1 VRHTTTLISRSIRGS
16 GIIDTVEEPGR
27 TKSEDTREKILVAA
41 IQRFSNFGYRR
52 TSIND
57 VAEEAGL
64 ARATVYLY
72 WKSKEDLFVAG
83 LERFHAYSRSLAET
97 AAAKEGSAAERI
109 HAMIMAQY
117 GASSDIVHG
126 TASGHEVFEAN
137 LKLGNGFVEQCL
149 RHGEE
154 ILIGLLQQGI
164 QNAEFNLQRSS
175 ASSEDVAHIIIS
187 FAQNSLF
194 DRHHTPT
201 SYRESLRKTLNFILD
216 SIRA

>member
-1 VRHTTTLISRSIRGS
+1 MRHKTFISLPIGED
-16 GIIDTVEEPGR
+16 GIIDSVEEPGR
-27 TKSEDTREKILVAA
+27 TKSEDTRERILVAA

-52 TSIND
+52 TSISD

-72 WKSKEDLFVAG
+72 WKRKEDLFIAG
-83 LERFHAYSRSLAET
+83 LERFHAYSRRLAET
-97 AAAKEGSAAERI
+97 AAAKEGTAAERI
-109 HAMIMAQY
+109 HAIIMAQY
-117 GASSDIVHG
+117 GATSDIVHG

-137 LKLGNGFVEQCL
+137 LKFGNDFEEQCIL
-149 RHGEE
+149 HGES
-154 ILIGLLQQGI
+154 ILIDLLQKGI

-175 ASSEDVAHIIIS
+175 ASSEDVARIIIS

-201 SYRESLRKTLNFILD
+201 SYRESLRKTLTFILD